1 MGDSLRDAITTETA
15 LRISFEGDPDAQD
28 WSNYVN
34 FQFYAQGSNDRLRF
48 NDLNNDNTYNQ
59 FGANFNQSSSWL
71 VSAESFDSGTPFD
84 PVAQRLDIRVDGRA
98 VDQSGGAE
106 LGDLAN
112 YTIRIDLALVGTEGS
127 DDITL
132 VASDGSSLDGYT
144 YVEAR
149 GGDDVVVG
157 SNLNEEIVGGAGDDD
172 LQGGAGDDVLTDS
185 QGTNTLSGGSGDD
198 IINLTGTSNP
208 QGTIDGGEGIDTLRV
223 ASDTNFSNISVSNV
237 EILDG
242 RGGRTELTPQDVID
256 KGFTTANN
264 ITFQLNS
271 NNSGGELD
279 ASTLAG
285 NFTLRGTNQSDILIG
300 NADDNTIYL
309 LSDNG
314 NGSGSGQDEVV
325 SGAGN
330 DTIIWA
336 TRDDWSDALRFF
348 SSADATTHTYFL
360 EGSLDGGL
368 GSDRLVLDFSR
379 QHWHHTWGNVAY
391 DSNAPSW
398 HVDLSGLLF
407 TSLETLD
414 VRGYQSNNPYHY
426 PSSFALSAAQIAG
439 LSSVSG
445 LNHVVVKGG
454 GTIDLGHLASL
465 GITSWSIGDD
475 GAYDIVGTDAGE
487 TVTLGSGETT
497 VTLGAGDDTIKLDGK
512 EIVTDVIDGGGGID
526 TLTITGSNVDLSGLT
541 LTDVESIRLNVDS
554 LSMTDVQ
561 WAELGSKIT
570 LVSGADPDYLLTLA
584 SAGTFEMSEAS
595 DYVGVYGSA
604 GDDVLTGN
612 ALDNR
617 LDGRAGNDVI
627 AGGDGADVLVSGS
640 GVDSLLGGAGD
651 DTLIVTDKALVTDT
665 LSGGLGTDT
674 LVVTDGQD
682 FTGSTLTGL
691 ERLSGSGT
699 VTLTQAQTL
708 QFEGLGSVSIV
719 MVVDGTSAD
728 YAIEKDVTG
737 AINLANADG
746 SNALVLPEQVIE
758 VRFSDKSYLVE
769 SVFTGLGEEQV
780 NTTIDR
786 NQDTPTIATLS
797 DGGYVIVWQS
807 QNENY
812 EYRRI
817 SGQRFNA
824 AGEEVGSEFQVSASI
839 DGDLNRPEVTGL
851 ADGGFVVVWQANDQ
865 DGSGWG
871 IYGQRYAADGSILG
885 SQFLVNTTTDDNQE
899 WPVVTG
905 LADGG
910 FVVIWDQGG
919 NRTHGQIYD
928 ASGDAQGGE
937 ITIVDSN
944 NYDSRA
950 GRPSVDELPD
960 GGFVVVWT
968 GWDNSGYGVY
978 GHRYDASGTAQGS
991 QFLANTTIDNNQQN
1005 ADVTVLSDGGFVV
1018 TWMSND
1024 GSDWGVFGQR
1034 YDAEGLAVG
1043 NEFRANTY
1051 TSNRQWRPEAAALS
1065 DGGFVITWQSQNQDG
1080 DGRGVYG
1087 QRFDALGDFVGEE
1100 FQVNETTNN
1109 DQWRP
1114 AIAGL
1119 DDGGFVI
1126 TWMSHDNW
1134 DWGIDQQR
1142 FESGTQLVDGDRIIG
1157 GVGDDLLVGGAG
1169 DQTLVGGA
1177 GDDIAVDGGA
1187 GY

>member
-1 MGDSLRDAITTETA
+1 MT
-15 LRISFEGDPDAQD
+15 
-28 WSNYVN
+28 
-34 FQFYAQGSNDRLRF
+34 
-48 NDLNNDNTYNQ
+48 
-59 FGANFNQSSSWL
+59 WL
-71 VSAESFDSGTPFD
+71 W
-84 PVAQRLDIRVDGRA
+84 A
-98 VDQSGGAE
+98 VK
-106 LGDLAN
+106 
-112 YTIRIDLALVGTEGS
+112 
-127 DDITL
+127 
-132 VASDGSSLDGYT
+132 
-144 YVEAR
+144 
-149 GGDDVVVG
+149 
-157 SNLNEEIVGGAGDDD
+157 LNEEIVGGAGDDD

-185 QGTNTLSGGSGDD
+185 QGTNTLSGGIGDD

-208 QGTIDGGEGIDTLRV
+208 QGTIDGGEGIDTLRI

-279 ASTLAG
+279 ASGLAG

-314 NGSGSGQDEVV
+314 NGSGSGQDQVH

-379 QHWHHTWGNVAY
+379 QHWHHSWGNVAY

-398 HVDLSGLLF
+398 HVDLSGLSF

-414 VRGYQSNNPYHY
+414 VRGYQANNPYHY

-445 LNHVVVKGG
+445 LNHVVVKAG
-454 GTIDLGHLASL
+454 GTIDLAHLATL

-497 VTLGAGDDTIKLDGK
+497 IALGAGDDTIKLDGK
-512 EIVTDVIDGGGGID
+512 AIVADVIDGGAGDD
-526 TLTITGSNVDLSGLT
+526 TLTITGGDVDLSGLT

-584 SAGTFEMSEAS
+584 SAGTFEMSETS

-640 GVDSLLGGAGD
+640 GVDSLSGGAGD

-665 LSGGLGTDT
+665 LSGGAGTDT

-708 QFEGLGSVSIV
+708 QFEGLGSVSVV
-719 MVVDGTSAD
+719 MVVDGASAD

-769 SVFTGLGEEQV
+769 TVYSGGTEFQV
-780 NTTIDR
+780 NTYTSD
-786 NQDTPTIATLS
+786 NQQEPS
-797 DGGYVIVWQS
+797 
-807 QNENY
+807 
-812 EYRRI
+812 
-817 SGQRFNA
+817 
-824 AGEEVGSEFQVSASI
+824 
-839 DGDLNRPEVTGL
+839 VTGL
-851 ADGGFVVVWQANDQ
+851 ADGGFVVTWMSANQ
-865 DGSGWG
+865 DGSSWG
-871 IYGQRYAADGSILG
+871 VYGQRYAADG
-885 SQFLVNTTTDDNQE
+885 
-899 WPVVTG
+899 
-905 LADGG
+905 A
-910 FVVIWDQGG
+910 
-919 NRTHGQIYD
+919 
-928 ASGDAQGGE
+928 ASG
-937 ITIVDSN
+937 
-944 NYDSRA
+944 
-950 GRPSVDELPD
+950 
-960 GGFVVVWT
+960 
-968 GWDNSGYGVY
+968 
-978 GHRYDASGTAQGS
+978 
-991 QFLANTTIDNNQQN
+991 
-1005 ADVTVLSDGGFVV
+1005 LS
-1018 TWMSND
+1018 S
-1024 GSDWGVFGQR
+1024 
-1034 YDAEGLAVG
+1034 
-1043 NEFRANTY
+1043 
-1051 TSNRQWRPEAAALS
+1051 
-1065 DGGFVITWQSQNQDG
+1065 
-1080 DGRGVYG
+1080 
-1087 QRFDALGDFVGEE
+1087 
-1100 FQVNETTNN
+1100 
-1109 DQWRP
+1109 
-1114 AIAGL
+1114 
-1119 DDGGFVI
+1119 
-1126 TWMSHDNW
+1126 
-1134 DWGIDQQR
+1134 
-1142 FESGTQLVDGDRIIG
+1142 
-1157 GVGDDLLVGGAG
+1157 
-1169 DQTLVGGA
+1169 
-1177 GDDIAVDGGA
+1177 
-1187 GY
+1187 